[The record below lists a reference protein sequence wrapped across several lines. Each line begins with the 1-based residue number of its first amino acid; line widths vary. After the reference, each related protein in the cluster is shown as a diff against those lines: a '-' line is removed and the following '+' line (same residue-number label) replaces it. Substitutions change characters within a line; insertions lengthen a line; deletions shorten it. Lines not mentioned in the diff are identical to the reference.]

1 MSFLLKLFPFP
12 RHDSRF
18 VLLTRLLQ
26 LQLLVFFLL
35 RLYLTWVSWA
45 DIPQSP
51 GALLVIF
58 AGGFVQDLAFSL
70 FAILPVALLLLVM
83 PHRLLQSR
91 PLSVLS
97 RIVLFFSMTGLAF
110 VVAAEV
116 LFWQEFST
124 RFNFIAVDYL
134 IYRREVTQNI
144 YESYPMGIV
153 ALYLAVTSL
162 ILFRVMSTA
171 LSRSLAATEPFSCR
185 VTRFSGLAV
194 LALIAAVALP
204 HGLLKC
210 STNNYVNE
218 LATNGPYQ
226 FVAAFRNNT
235 LNYRTFYHL
244 GDDNALSR
252 ELRRQLHVTSPA
264 HTLYD
269 IARPVGVDQH
279 QHPLNVILVTVESLS
294 ANYLDHLP
302 DSSSHYQGLTPFL
315 DRLATQS
322 LFFTDLY
329 ATGTRTTRGLE
340 AITLSL
346 PPTPGRSLVKR
357 PDNGPFYSLGGVLKQ
372 HGYDTAFLYGGR
384 GFFDNMNAFFSG
396 NGYRIVDEGNF
407 SDTEITFKN
416 AWGVCDEDLYAKTIQ
431 QADEASGEHRPFF
444 FHLMTTSNHRPY
456 TYPDGKI
463 DIPSGTGRKG
473 AVRYTDYA
481 LEQFFSNA
489 RRHDWFN
496 DTIFVVVADHC
507 AGSAGKVGLP
517 IARYHIPLLIY
528 APGHIA
534 PAQYTKLASQI
545 DLAPT
550 LLGLLGIDYTSH
562 FFGEDVLAPGY
573 QPRALIGNYQKLGL
587 FQNNR
592 LVILEP
598 QQVISQIDDPWHSE
612 TLKQGDPHDPNV
624 ELAEAYYQGA
634 DYLIRH
640 NLHHR
645 EQPSQPITSSRP
657 TARSASVARQDE
669 NSLLGQ
675 LLFKAVCCSKK
686 QGL

>member
-1 MSFLLKLFPFP
+1 VAFLLKFFPFP
-12 RHDSRF
+12 RYNSRF

-26 LQLLVFFLL
+26 LLLVVFFLL
-35 RLYLTWVSWA
+35 RLYLTWVSWV
-45 DIPQSP
+45 DIPKSP
-51 GALLVIF
+51 VTLLLIF
-58 AGGFVQDLAFSL
+58 GGGLVQDLAFSL
-70 FAILPVALLLLVM
+70 FAILPAALLLLVI
-83 PHRLLQSR
+83 PQRLLASR
-91 PLSVLS
+91 PLTLLS
-97 RIVLFFSMTGLAF
+97 RLVVFFSMTGLAF

-144 YESYPMGIV
+144 YESYPMAIII
-153 ALYLAVTSL
+153 LYLVVASL
-162 ILFRVMSTA
+162 ILFKVLSAA
-171 LSRSLAATEPFSCR
+171 LTCSLTATEPVSHR
-185 VTRFSGLAV
+185 ITRFSGLV
-194 LALIAAVALP
+194 ILVVIAGVALP
-204 HGLLKC
+204 HGLLKR

-244 GDDNALSR
+244 GDDKALSR
-252 ELRRQLHVTSPA
+252 QLRRQLRATSPA
-264 HTLYD
+264 HNLYD
-269 IARPVGVDQH
+269 ITRTVDGDGQA
-279 QHPLNVILVTVESLS
+279 QPLNVILVTVESLS
-294 ANYLDHLP
+294 AKYLDHLP
-302 DSSSHYQGLTPFL
+302 DSSSHYLGRTPFL

-322 LFFTDLY
+322 LFFTNLY
-329 ATGTRTTRGLE
+329 ATGTRTARGLE

-396 NGYRIVDEGNF
+396 NGYRIVDEGDF
-407 SDTEITFKN
+407 SDNEITFKN
-416 AWGVCDEDLYAKTIQ
+416 AWGVCDEDLYAKTLQ
-431 QADEASGEHRPFF
+431 QADKVSGEHRPFF

-463 DIPSGTGRKG
+463 DIPSGTGREG

-481 LEQFFSNA
+481 LENFFRNA
-489 RRHDWFN
+489 RHHDWFEN
-496 DTIFVVVADHC
+496 TIFVVVADHC

-517 IARYHIPLLIY
+517 VARYHIPLFIY
-528 APGHIA
+528 APNHIA
-534 PAQYTKLASQI
+534 AARYTKIASQI

-587 FQNNR
+587 YHNNR

-612 TLKQGDPHDPNV
+612 SLEPGDPHAADV

-634 DYLIRH
+634 DYLIQR

-645 EQPSQPITSSRP
+645 DHKSRP
-657 TARSASVARQDE
+657 IPAPRSTARSTSVSKL
-669 NSLLGQ
+669 NVKGVLGH
-675 LLFKAVCCSKK
+675 LLFKAVCCGKK
-686 QGL
+686 